1 MLSDMTSRNVHNVW
15 TKIKRERGLYRYNPS
30 GTYHARVRFQGRLY
44 RRKLETDDLALAKRK
59 LREFKNDLERTDA
72 TKGNTSFGKVLDDY
86 LDGLTGAQST
96 IEDKK
101 CIIGKLRS
109 TWFGIDSL
117 PLRTVKPS
125 AVATWLTKHYGH
137 LSAAAYNGALCV
149 VRSALDSAV
158 KDRIVSESPAD
169 GLTYRKRK
177 QPIRL
182 TPTHEQFKAI
192 IADVR
197 SQPFNVDA
205 KDSADLLEAMGLL
218 GLGQAELSGM
228 KREHVD
234 LEAGRILVY
243 RHKTSAA
250 FAIPVFPQARALIE
264 RLCQGRR
271 SSERLFRVAQARKA
285 LSNSCKRLGFP
296 QFTHRSLRRL
306 FITTA
311 LERGVDVKVVS
322 EWQGHRDGGALIL
335 KVYSHVRSEHSNRMA
350 QLMTDSTPSNVVSI
364 ETAAKA

>member
-1 MLSDMTSRNVHNVW
+1 MTSYNVHNVW

-30 GTYHARVRFQGRLY
+30 GQYFARVRFRGRLI
-44 RRKLETDDLALAKRK
+44 RRKLDTDDLALARRK
-59 LREFKNDLERTDA
+59 LRSFKDDLERVDA
-72 TKGNTSFGKVLDDY
+72 TRGNASFGKILDDY
-86 LDGLTGAQST
+86 VDGLTGAEST

-101 CIIGKLRS
+101 VIIKKLKA

-117 PLRTVKPS
+117 PLRTVRPS
-125 AVATWLTKHYGH
+125 SVATWLSRHYGH

-149 VRSALDSAV
+149 VRSALDAAV
-158 KDRIVSESPAD
+158 RDKVIVESPAVH
-169 GLTYRKRK
+169 LTYHKRK

-197 SQPFNVDA
+197 SQPFNADA
-205 KDSADLLEAMGLL
+205 NDSADLLEAMGLL

-228 KREHVD
+228 KREHID
-234 LEAGRILVY
+234 LESGRILVY

-250 FAIPVFPQARALIE
+250 FAIPIFPQARALIE
-264 RLCQGRR
+264 KLCQGRR

-285 LSNSCKRLGFP
+285 LSNSCRRLGFP
-296 QFTHRSLRRL
+296 QFTHRSFRRL

-311 LERGVDVKVVS
+311 LEGGVDVKVVAT
-322 EWQGHRDGGALIL
+322 WQGHRDGGALIL
-335 KVYSHVRSEHSNRMA
+335 RVYSHVRSEHSDRMA
-350 QLMTDSTPSNVVSI
+350 QLMADEQPANVVPI
-364 ETAAKA
+364 TAAKA

>member
-15 TKIKRERGLYRYNPS
+15 AKIKRERGLYKYVPN
-30 GTYHARVRFQGRLY
+30 GTYHARVRFRGKLY
-44 RRKLETDDLALAKRK
+44 RRKLETGDLAVAKRK

-86 LDGLTGAQST
+86 AAALTGAEST
-96 IEDKK
+96 TEDKK
-101 CIIGKLRS
+101 VIIKKLKA
-109 TWFGIDSL
+109 TWFGVDSL

-125 AVATWLTKHYGH
+125 QVATWLSRYYGH

-149 VRSALDSAV
+149 VRAALASAV
-158 KDRIVSESPAD
+158 KDKIVIESPAD

-182 TPTHEQFKAI
+182 TPTHEEFKAI

-197 SQPFNVDA
+197 SQPFNADA
-205 KDSADLLEAMGLL
+205 RDSADLLEAMGLL
-218 GLGQAELSGM
+218 GLGQAELSGI

-234 LEAGRILVY
+234 LASERIALY
-243 RHKTSAA
+243 RHKTSCA
-250 FAIPVFPQARALIE
+250 FTVPIFPQARALIE
-264 RLCQGRR
+264 RLCEGRR
-271 SSERLFRVAQARKA
+271 SSEPLFRVAQARKA

-296 QFTHRSLRRL
+296 SFTHRSLRRL

-322 EWQGHRDGGALIL
+322 LWQGHRDGGALIL

-350 QLMTDSTPSNVVSI
+350 QLMTDRQPANVVPI
-364 ETAAKA
+364 TAQA

>member
-1 MLSDMTSRNVHNVW
+1 M
-15 TKIKRERGLYRYNPS
+15 
-30 GTYHARVRFQGRLY
+30 RFKGKLF
-44 RRKLETDDLALAKRK
+44 RRKLETDDLAVAKRK
-59 LREFKNDLERTDA
+59 LREFKSDLERTDH

-86 LDGLTGAQST
+86 AAALTGAGST

-109 TWFGIDSL
+109 TWFGLDSL

-125 AVATWLTKHYGH
+125 QVASWLSRHYGH

-158 KDRIVSESPAD
+158 KDKIILESPAD

-192 IADVR
+192 VADVR
-197 SQPFNVDA
+197 AQPFNADA
-205 KDSADLLEAMGLL
+205 NDSADLIEAMGLL
-218 GLGQAELSGM
+218 GLGQAELSGI

-234 LEAGRILVY
+234 LASGRIALY
-243 RHKTSAA
+243 SHKTSCA
-250 FAIPVFPQARALIE
+250 FTIPIFPQARALIE

-271 SSERLFRVAQARKA
+271 SSEPLFRVAQARKA
-285 LSNSCKRLGFP
+285 LGNSCRRLGLP

-322 EWQGHRDGGALIL
+322 QWQGHRDGGALIL

-350 QLMTDSTPSNVVSI
+350 QLMTDSQPENVVSMPRPN
-364 ETAAKA
+364 TAGQD